1 MTSCRWFASAL
12 VLLSVLLMGA
22 GTTRAQGQAPGQ
34 AAPGAAPASSDKRS
48 TRELIDSATKHFAAG
63 EYEAAIS
70 DFYAAY
76 QKKAIPALLFNIAQA
91 HRKAEHWQEA
101 LTLYERFMK
110 DDPKSQLVPEAEAH
124 SAAMRAR
131 IDAQKASAEREA
143 AERLAKQRAEEAEAL
158 AVAREAER
166 KKAEAALLL
175 AASRKSEKPI
185 YKRGWF
191 WGVIGGVVVA
201 AAITAGVV
209 VAVKLKEPTSELG
222 ARDVQF

>member
-1 MTSCRWFASAL
+1 MMTSCRWFASAL
-12 VLLSVLLMGA
+12 VLLSIVLVGA
-22 GTTRAQGQAPGQ
+22 GSARAQGQ
-34 AAPGAAPASSDKRS
+34 AAPGAAAAPASNDKRS

-63 EYEAAIS
+63 EYDAAIS

-76 QKKAIPALLFNIAQA
+76 QKKPIPALLFNIAQA

-191 WGVIGGVVVA
+191 WGIVGGVVAA